1 MRGRHPAVAVVISD
15 AERRILEGW
24 VRERRGPRSRT
35 ERAAL
40 LLGAAA
46 DERNRVIGLAVG
58 LGREAVRMWRQ
69 RWQGAAARRAEATAE
84 DREAVLDAILA
95 DAPRPGAPARF
106 SAEQV
111 ARIVAVACEKPDDKS
126 QRPVSHWVP
135 RELAAEV
142 IARNIVPSISA
153 RHVGRFLDVGRGRSS
168 AASQP
173 LLADP
178 TTGRP

>member
-1 MRGRHPAVAVVISD
+1 MRGRHPAVPVTLSD
-15 AERRILEGW
+15 AERVILEGW
-24 VRERRGPRSRT
+24 ARERRGPRSRT

-40 LLGAAA
+40 LLRAAA
-46 DERNRVIGLAVG
+46 GERNSAIGHAVG
-58 LGREAVRMWRQ
+58 LGREAVRMWRR
-69 RWQGAAARRAEATAE
+69 RWQDAATRRAEATAE

-111 ARIVAVACEKPDDKS
+111 ARIVAVACEDPAAES

-142 IARNIVPSISA
+142 IARGIVPSISA
-153 RHVGRFLDVGRGRSS
+153 RHVGRLLDFGGGRPP
-168 AASQP
+168 AAPQP
-173 LLADP
+173 LLADAAA
-178 TTGRP
+178 R

>member
-1 MRGRHPAVAVVISD
+1 MRGRHPTIPVTISE
-15 AERRILEGW
+15 AERVILERW
-24 VRERRGPRSRT
+24 ARERRGPRSRT

-46 DERNRVIGLAVG
+46 GERNSVIGRTVG
-58 LGREAVRMWRQ
+58 LGREAVRAWRQ
-69 RWQGAAARRAEATAE
+69 RWQDAAVRRAEATAD
-84 DREAVLDAILA
+84 DREAVLDDILA
-95 DAPRPGAPARF
+95 DAPRAGAPPRF

-111 ARIVAVACEKPDDKS
+111 ARIVAVACEDPDADS

-142 IARNIVPSISA
+142 IARGIVPSISA
-153 RHVGRFLDVGRGRSS
+153 RHVGRLLDFGRGRPSTPP
-168 AASQP
+168 QP

-178 TTGRP
+178 AAGRS